1 MNNIPNA
8 KIASLQDLL
17 VGIDKQLF
25 ITQEPHDEDKI
36 RVLID
41 KRRHA
46 LAQLHTET
54 HASPLIDQH
63 PINNIYNTNP
73 QTQEFIDA
81 WCARVKRDTQDIVS
95 FQSYK
100 FCNLFI
106 DHILPQK
113 WHFDNDV
120 IVVISPPSEHIISAL
135 KDRGQNHIVIYCK
148 ENAPADITSSIGDLR
163 NTHICMS
170 ADELERLFS
179 LIQTPAQQV
188 ITLSCETNQLTSHD
202 LKQTIID
209 AVNAG
214 KKTRFENTRT
224 VSKFGQSWAKNV
236 LHNLP
241 ELNNA
246 RNLHELQVAGV
257 EDAVVVASGPSLNKN
272 VHKLC
277 EIQNQVFIVTA
288 LRSLPVLHAAGVTPD
303 LVIQL
308 DAEDD
313 EVAKNLT
320 PDPNHT
326 IKNFLVEPTVNPGF
340 LKIPANQLIWSLGQH
355 FFDIHNEFD
364 TKPTPFNVPSV
375 SIYGLCLCHH
385 LGFKNIC
392 FIGQDLAADGDQ
404 QYAKGATELLPAH
417 AKMSTFNIEVPGF
430 FGNTVMTRNSF
441 HYQIKRC
448 TEISREWK
456 NKDPNINLVNATEGG
471 AYIEGFTHISLDNYA
486 TTRNLDHNLSKK
498 QICFETKV
506 NITQTTLNAY
516 LLKIG
521 NLLDRMNI
529 TVDQI
534 IKLDKKPEKSR
545 GLTKKI
551 QKIIRKFQALN
562 DQTSLVQIAMQDNIA
577 IVIGTS
583 EKAQKIGTHAEFFE
597 KVRHSTISLRAAV
610 NGAKSRLGC

>member
-1 MNNIPNA
+1 M
-8 KIASLQDLL
+8 
-17 VGIDKQLF
+17 
-25 ITQEPHDEDKI
+25 
-36 RVLID
+36 
-41 KRRHA
+41 
-46 LAQLHTET
+46 
-54 HASPLIDQH
+54 
-63 PINNIYNTNP
+63 
-73 QTQEFIDA
+73 
-81 WCARVKRDTQDIVS
+81 
-95 FQSYK
+95 
-100 FCNLFI
+100 
-106 DHILPQK
+106 
-113 WHFDNDV
+113 
-120 IVVISPPSEHIISAL
+120 
-135 KDRGQNHIVIYCK
+135 
-148 ENAPADITSSIGDLR
+148 LR
-163 NTHICMS
+163 
-170 ADELERLFS
+170 
-179 LIQTPAQQV
+179 
-188 ITLSCETNQLTSHD
+188 
-202 LKQTIID
+202 
-209 AVNAG
+209 
-214 KKTRFENTRT
+214 
-224 VSKFGQSWAKNV
+224 
-236 LHNLP
+236 
-241 ELNNA
+241 
-246 RNLHELQVAGV
+246 
-257 EDAVVVASGPSLNKN
+257 ASGPSLNRN
-272 VHKLC
+272 VQKLC
-277 EIQNQVFIVTA
+277 EIQDQVFIVTA

-340 LKIPANQLIWSLGQH
+340 LKIPASQLIWSLGQH

-385 LGFKNIC
+385 LGLKNIC

-404 QYAKGATELLPAH
+404 QYAKGATNLLPAH

-471 AYIEGFTHISLDNYA
+471 AYIEGFTHISLDEYA
-486 TTRNLDHNLSKK
+486 TSRKLDHNLSKK
-498 QICFETKV
+498 QIYFETKV
-506 NITQTTLNAY
+506 NISQTKLNAY
-516 LLKIG
+516 LLKTG

-529 TVDQI
+529 TVEQI

-545 GLTKKI
+545 GFIKKI

-577 IVIGTS
+577 RVIGTS
-583 EKAQKIGTHAEFFE
+583 ENAQKIGTHAEFFE

>member
-340 LKIPANQLIWSLGQH
+340 LKIPATQLIWSLGQH

-471 AYIEGFTHISLDNYA
+471 AFIEGYDHMSLSEFA
-486 TTRNLDHNLSKK
+486 KSRNLHQSPQIKKIWFENEANLSKAA
-498 QICFETKV
+498 IDT
-506 NITQTTLNAY
+506 Y
-516 LLKIG
+516 LLKISD
-521 NLLDRMNI
+521 LLDRVTSI
-529 TVDQI
+529 ADLV
-534 IKLDKKPEKSR
+534 IKLDKKPEKNR
-545 GLTKKI
+545 GLQKKI
-551 QKIIRKFQALN
+551 QKIIQKFQTLN
-562 DQTSLVQIAMQDNIA
+562 DKTSLVQIAMQENIA
-577 IVIGTS
+577 SVIGTS
-583 EKAQKIGTHAEFFE
+583 EKAQRIGTFGEFFANV
-597 KVRHSTISLRAAV
+597 KRSALAL
-610 NGAKSRLGC
+610 KSSMDDKKH